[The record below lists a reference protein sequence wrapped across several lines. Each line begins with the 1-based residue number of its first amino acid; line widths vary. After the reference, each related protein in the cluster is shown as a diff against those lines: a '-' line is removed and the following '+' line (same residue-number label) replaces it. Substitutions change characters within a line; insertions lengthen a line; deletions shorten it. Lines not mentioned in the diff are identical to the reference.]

1 MQHGSRETQG
11 TGEDVAADVRR
22 NLAAVYLDERR
33 WLRVLALTLSA
44 GFFAS
49 ALRDD
54 ARERIGSLM
63 HHARSCVEPAVASR
77 MFKAAMEGGQ
87 REESFTEIL
96 WHLEDLEIQ
105 GEVPRTRAA
114 SGR

>member
-1 MQHGSRETQG
+1 
-11 TGEDVAADVRR
+11 
-22 NLAAVYLDERR
+22 
-33 WLRVLALTLSA
+33 
-44 GFFAS
+44 
-49 ALRDD
+49 
-54 ARERIGSLM
+54 
-63 HHARSCVEPAVASR
+63 